1 MIPLELAAGT
11 SSRVLGLVP
20 ASRFYGSLFTPIS
33 YDASPLASLL
43 GGARVG
49 CDTEFIEI
57 YVICVWYFGSLK
69 IVSNMCV
76 FLSPKIVIM
85 TGTKLLGLDY
95 FTVQFIYSC
104 PKTQRSKTEAK
115 FFDQIECPPLDV
127 LAFYIIFNHLFLIY
141 Y

>member
-1 MIPLELAAGT
+1 
-11 SSRVLGLVP
+11 
-20 ASRFYGSLFTPIS
+20 
-33 YDASPLASLL
+33 
-43 GGARVG
+43 
-49 CDTEFIEI
+49 
-57 YVICVWYFGSLK
+57 
-69 IVSNMCV
+69 MCV